1 MPLQKHEIR
10 TLSILGAILLPLLLY
25 MLLSQ
30 TTLEKLVFSQARNDE
45 VSAVQIEV
53 YRDVPGHSDWF
64 YLEDIPADSPAYA
77 ELRQFLGE
85 LRLRPCIIPPQS
97 YTVREGECYDF
108 LFYTKEGSLRNMFTI
123 YGPKHIFFSVRDGK
137 YPRPKAYRITSKTEM
152 KEIMA
157 LLERH
162 GYDSFIPEPEVG
174 LYSLPYRP
182 GEEAPRCP

>member
-10 TLSILGAILLPLLLY
+10 TLVIIGLLLLSLLLY

-45 VSAVQIEV
+45 VHAVQIQAR
-53 YRDVPGHSDWF
+53 RDAPDISWL
-64 YLEDIPADSPAYA
+64 YPEKDIPTDSLTYA

-85 LRLRPCIIPPQS
+85 IRLRPCIIPPQS

-108 LFYTKEGSLRNMFTI
+108 LFYAEEGSLRNMFTI
-123 YGPKHIFFSVRDGK
+123 YGPKHIFFSVRDGERA
-137 YPRPKAYRITSKTEM
+137 RPEAYRITSKTEV
-152 KEIMA
+152 KEILA
-157 LLERH
+157 LLECH
-162 GYDSFIPEPEVG
+162 GYGSFIPGPEVG
-174 LYSLPYRP
+174 RYSLPYRP

>member
-10 TLSILGAILLPLLLY
+10 TLVIIGLLLLSLLLY

-45 VSAVQIEV
+45 VHAVQIQV
-53 YRDVPGHSDWF
+53 RRDAPDISWL
-64 YLEDIPADSPAYA
+64 YPEKDIPADSLAYA

-85 LRLRPCIIPPQS
+85 IRLRPCIIPPQS

-108 LFYTKEGSLRNMFTI
+108 LFYTEEGALRNMFTI
-123 YGPKHIFFSVRDGK
+123 YGPKHIFFSVRDGERA
-137 YPRPKAYRITSKTEM
+137 RPKAYRIISKTELE
-152 KEIMA
+152 EIMV

-162 GYDSFIPEPEVG
+162 DYDSFLPEPEEG
-174 LYSLPYRP
+174 RHGPSDRP
-182 GEEAPRCP
+182 EEEGPRCP